1 MGERL
6 LTAPIAGVG
15 AEAKYFL
22 IAFIYRFGATG
33 WVEMPVSEL
42 ASSLKVTAGAVSRAR
57 KALIEHQ
64 CLECHKAP
72 TGGRPTLGL
81 KVGRGLASKLGDLST
96 SASHHGPVLRHLFS
110 GAIYR
115 DYEANRTP
123 TSSNE
128 LLRPQLRLL
137 LATLFAHANELGLV
151 DNLGLAQLRQLL
163 GEDDEEKVDRW
174 LKELLQLGFIRRK
187 IAGLSDSLYADTK
200 VTSSYILN
208 LNHPGLAS
216 AGCSSPVVA
225 FYGEA
230 MRSEESRHGFAERFA
245 RVQGAFQG
253 LGRTYEMLVW
263 KIYQGVSLLLSNHWS
278 VLGESVRL
286 PQIDGLE
293 KIMTESLHAS
303 GKDDSSLEV
312 MVAEMCWWAFHLAS
326 RVKNRIAGDS
336 AFASLVGRR
345 VLAFPAKNRDT
356 DDSMTLV
363 FAQEPKGEGPECIVS
378 LSGTKGHV
386 EIWTKES
393 DLSREQLSKHGL
405 VSFEMESTT
414 G

>member
-1 MGERL
+1 MGEVL

-22 IAFIYRFGATG
+22 IAFIYRFDAIQ
-33 WVEMPVSEL
+33 WKEMSVKEL
-42 ASSLKVTAGAVSRAR
+42 ARSLEVTPGVASRAR
-57 KALIEHQ
+57 EALIEHQ
-64 CLECHKAP
+64 CFDCRKVA
-72 TGGRPTLGL
+72 TAGRPSLGL
-81 KVGRGLASKLGDLST
+81 KVSQGLACKLGDLST
-96 SASHHGPVLRHLFS
+96 SVSHHGPVLRHLFS

-115 DYEANRTP
+115 DYEANRAP
-123 TSSNE
+123 ASSNE

-151 DNLGLAQLRQLL
+151 DGLGLAQLRQLL
-163 GEDDEEKVDRW
+163 GEGEEKVDRW

-216 AGCSSPVVA
+216 ADCSSPVVA

-230 MRSEESRHGFAERFA
+230 MRSEESRYGFAERFA
-245 RVQGAFQG
+245 QVQGAFQG

-312 MVAEMCWWAFHLAS
+312 MVADMCWWAFHLAS

-363 FAQEPKGEGPECIVS
+363 FAQEPRGDGPECVIS
-378 LSGTKGHV
+378 LSSTKGHI